1 MYTIKTLRQHYVL
14 LRRSCV
20 DNMTTGASIYPDE
33 MDKGATSN
41 HMGIGRMLI
50 MWRRS
55 VYKVVY
61 QELIVFLLLFG
72 ILSVVYR
79 SVLNDVQKKYF
90 EQSKV
95 FFQSYIDH
103 LSVPFLLGF
112 YVTTVAGRWW
122 QQYLTIPW
130 PDRLML
136 AIQIYITGDQE
147 LIRELRQGL
156 VRRSLLMLVLLL
168 RSISPAVRRRYP
180 TLKSLVL
187 DGVMTRKEKQSFESI
202 VPVVNLFWVPAT
214 WFATALQDAVSDGM
228 LTNEYGTKLIM
239 EEFLEFRANCGA
251 LWSYNW
257 VSIPMIYTQV
267 CTLSTYSYFI
277 ACLVAR
283 QYTGPSHQSLQDI
296 DIVLPIG
303 TVMELVCYVGLLKV
317 AEQIKNP
324 FGDSD
329 EDFDLNFLI
338 TRHLRTV
345 HLGLDDLDVNCPP
358 LTDASS
364 GQAASNEAGD
374 SLQLMPGQ
382 LLQNERHASELIKY

>member
-1 MYTIKTLRQHYVL
+1 MSTEI
-14 LRRSCV
+14 
-20 DNMTTGASIYPDE
+20 
-33 MDKGATSN
+33 
-41 HMGIGRMLI
+41 
-50 MWRRS
+50 
-55 VYKVVY
+55 
-61 QELIVFLLLFG
+61 LLLCHDNVSSSGEEEDVEKLTRCSKSAKPYVFKLQSKQQKRPSQTLLNSQSQESSG
-72 ILSVVYR
+72 IPQDVAKLLDNQNSTRSLELALVVSVVKENLPIR
-79 SVLNDVQKKYF
+79 FMDTLTKVLKSHVKDSKAVKK
-90 EQSKV
+90 KTC
-95 FFQSYIDH
+95 
-103 LSVPFLLGF
+103 L
-112 YVTTVAGRWW
+112 A
-122 QQYLTIPW
+122 
-130 PDRLML
+130 RLML

-147 LIRELRQGL
+147 TIRQLRQGL
-156 VRRSLLMLVLLL
+156 VHRSLLMLVLLL

-180 TLKSLVL
+180 NLESLVL

-214 WFATALQDAVSDGM
+214 WFATALQDAFSDGM

-257 VSIPMIYTQV
+257 VSIPIIYTQV

-364 GQAASNEAGD
+364 GKAASNGAGD

-382 LLQNERHASELIKY
+382 LLQNERHTSELIKY

>member
-1 MYTIKTLRQHYVL
+1 
-14 LRRSCV
+14 
-20 DNMTTGASIYPDE
+20 
-33 MDKGATSN
+33 
-41 HMGIGRMLI
+41 
-50 MWRRS
+50 
-55 VYKVVY
+55 
-61 QELIVFLLLFG
+61 
-72 ILSVVYR
+72 
-79 SVLNDVQKKYF
+79 
-90 EQSKV
+90 
-95 FFQSYIDH
+95 
-103 LSVPFLLGF
+103 
-112 YVTTVAGRWW
+112 
-122 QQYLTIPW
+122 
-130 PDRLML
+130 ML